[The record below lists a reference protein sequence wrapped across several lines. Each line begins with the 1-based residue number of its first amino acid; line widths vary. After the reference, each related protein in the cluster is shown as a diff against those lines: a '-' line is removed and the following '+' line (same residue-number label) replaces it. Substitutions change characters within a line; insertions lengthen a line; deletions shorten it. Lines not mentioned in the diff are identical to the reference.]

1 MAALPKL
8 SALHN
13 EAALRAP
20 LLSTLTGI
28 AAAVGLAIAL
38 PPSYAAAASVATMGL
53 ASLSALLALD
63 ARRREQAD
71 ALARNVGELNVRLA
85 AARIKLDSLQART
98 DSEPLRQA
106 DFAPTRAALSE
117 LTAEVGLLGGVLRDV
132 ATAVSEHEEKLS
144 GLPAEE
150 EKAPSPRDGAS
161 LAATRESPAAGQLVA
176 QPAAQVDA
184 DLRKRDEVR
193 LAALKEAFAAG
204 GLEIHLQPV
213 ASLPQRRTVGYEALA
228 RLRMP
233 DGALLQPAEFL
244 AALERAGQGANLD
257 AQVLTQVLAIAG
269 HLNGK
274 GLDHFISLNLSRGT
288 WAESRALGSIAR
300 VLDTYRAQSARVV
313 IEIPQRVWRSLDP
326 TRLGIIGGMAAGG
339 LRFALDQVTD
349 LRLDPAALSD
359 RGVRF
364 VKASAPV
371 LAGLTQGSSGL
382 DIDAGDLAQ
391 LLRRAGVEFI
401 GERAETDRMVADLID
416 LDIRF
421 AQGFAISQPRA
432 VKPEAFQPATTPAVA
447 TGSAEALV
455 DNLPMNA
462 RPAPPRVAAQP
473 VTLAQG
479 ERTMQGRGGAQATVQ
494 SAPSSAQATVQS
506 APSGAKA
513 TVQSAPSGAKATV
526 QSAPSGAQP
535 DLPVRV
541 PFRAV
546 LRRANG

>member
-1 MAALPKL
+1 
-8 SALHN
+8 
-13 EAALRAP
+13 
-20 LLSTLTGI
+20 
-28 AAAVGLAIAL
+28 
-38 PPSYAAAASVATMGL
+38 
-53 ASLSALLALD
+53 
-63 ARRREQAD
+63 
-71 ALARNVGELNVRLA
+71 
-85 AARIKLDSLQART
+85 
-98 DSEPLRQA
+98 
-106 DFAPTRAALSE
+106 
-117 LTAEVGLLGGVLRDV
+117 LLGGVLRDV
-132 ATAVSEHEEKLS
+132 ATAVSAHEDKLS
-144 GLPAEE
+144 RLPAEE
-150 EKAPSPRDGAS
+150 AKAAPPQAPAGSSASREGA
-161 LAATRESPAAGQLVA
+161 AAGQLVA

-184 DLRKRDEVR
+184 GMRKRDEAR
-193 LAALKEAFAAG
+193 LAALMEAFAAG

-233 DGALLQPAEFL
+233 DGAVLQPAEFM

-274 GLDHFISLNLSRGT
+274 GLDHFISLNLSAGT

-300 VLDTYRAQSARVV
+300 VLEAYREQAARLV
-313 IEIPQRVWRSLDP
+313 IEIPQRTWRSLDP

-349 LRLDPAALSD
+349 LRIDPAALSD

-371 LAGLTQGSSGL
+371 LAGLTQGQSSL

-391 LLRRAGVEFI
+391 MLRRAGVEFI

-432 VKPEAFQPATTPAVA
+432 VKPEAFQPAAAPAAA
-447 TGSAEALV
+447 TESAEALV
-455 DNLPMNA
+455 DSLPVNP
-462 RPAPPRVAAQP
+462 RPAPPRAAAQP
-473 VTLAQG
+473 VTLAQ
-479 ERTMQGRGGAQATVQ
+479 EQRTTPVRG
-494 SAPSSAQATVQS
+494 SAQAAPPS
-506 APSGAKA
+506 APA
-513 TVQSAPSGAKATV
+513 
-526 QSAPSGAQP
+526 GAQP

>member
-8 SALHN
+8 SVPRI
-13 EAALRAP
+13 EPALRAP
-20 LLSTLTGI
+20 LLSALIGI
-28 AAAVGLAIAL
+28 GAAAGLAIAL
-38 PPSYAAAASVATMGL
+38 PPAYAAAAAVGTMGL

-98 DSEPLRQA
+98 DSEPLREA
-106 DFAPTRAALSE
+106 DIAPTRAALSE

-132 ATAVSEHEEKLS
+132 ATAVSDHEDKLS
-144 GLPAEE
+144 RLPPQDAKATAPQAET
-150 EKAPSPRDGAS
+150 PSSVTRDGAGS
-161 LAATRESPAAGQLVA
+161 GQLVA

-184 DLRKRDEVR
+184 GLRKRDEAR
-193 LAALKEAFAAG
+193 LAALMAAFAAG

-233 DGALLQPAEFL
+233 DGAVLQPAEFM

-274 GLDHFISLNLSRGT
+274 GLDHFISLNLSPGT

-300 VLDTYRAQSARVV
+300 VLDAYREQAARLV
-313 IEIPQRVWRSLDP
+313 IEIPQRTWRSLDP

-339 LRFALDQVTD
+339 LRFAIDQVTD
-349 LRLDPAALSD
+349 LRLDPAALAD

-364 VKASAPV
+364 VKAGAPI
-371 LAGLTQGSSGL
+371 LAGLTQGPSGL

-432 VKPEAFQPATTPAVA
+432 VKPEAFQPATAPAA
-447 TGSAEALV
+447 TTESAEALV
-455 DNLPMNA
+455 ESLPVTS
-462 RPAPPRVAAQP
+462 RPAAPRNVAQP
-473 VTLAQG
+473 VTLAK
-479 ERTMQGRGGAQATVQ
+479 EPRPAQ
-494 SAPSSAQATVQS
+494 SAPSS
-506 APSGAKA
+506 
-513 TVQSAPSGAKATV
+513 
-526 QSAPSGAQP
+526 GAQP
-535 DLPVRV
+535 ELPVRV